1 MMDHSYYMNFAI
13 NLAEKAKGQTSP
25 NPVVG
30 AVVVK
35 NGEIIGFGAHLKAGE
50 GHAEVLAMQMAGN
63 KAIDSTVYVTLE
75 PCSHFGKT
83 PPCANLLIDK
93 KVSKVVIASLD
104 PNPLV
109 SGNGIKRLEEAGIEV
124 IVGVEEESAKK
135 LNDVFFYN
143 MQTKEPFVTV
153 KTATSLD
160 GKTATHTG
168 DSKWI
173 TGEEARYDVH
183 TYRHQHDAILVGVNT
198 VIADD
203 PSLTTRLNSGGKNPI
218 RIILDTNLRIPSQSK
233 VLVDKEAPTWII
245 TSKLASKDKINEINK
260 NDLVEVIQLET
271 SEVKISVV
279 IKLLGERGITS
290 LFVEGGATVNGSFLK
305 EKKINQ
311 LITYIAPT
319 LIGGE
324 NAPTSIGGEGFQKMV
339 ETFALSIE
347 EVSMVGKDIKIIAK
361 PN

>member
-1 MMDHSYYMNFAI
+1 MDHSYYMKFAI
-13 NLAEKAKGQTSP
+13 HIAEKAKGQTSP

-50 GHAEVLAMQMAGN
+50 GHAEVLAMQMAGD
-63 KAIDSTVYVTLE
+63 KAKESTVYVTLE

-93 KVSKVVIASLD
+93 KVSKVVIATLD

-109 SGNGIKRLEEAGIEV
+109 SGNGVKRLEEAGIEV

-198 VIADD
+198 IIADN
-203 PSLTTRLNSGGKNPI
+203 PSLTTRLDSGGKNPI

-233 VLVDKEAPTWII
+233 VLVDKETPTWIF

-271 SEVKISVV
+271 CEVKISVV
-279 IKLLGERGITS
+279 LKLLGERGITS

>member
-1 MMDHSYYMNFAI
+1 MNHSYYMKFAI
-13 NLAEKAKGQTSP
+13 DIAEKAKGQTAP

-50 GHAEVLAMQMAGN
+50 GHAEVLAMQMAGD
-63 KAIDSTVYVTLE
+63 KAVESTVYVTLE

-83 PPCANLLIDK
+83 PPCANLLIEK
-93 KVSKVVIASLD
+93 KVSKVVVATLD

-109 SGNGIKRLEEAGIEV
+109 SGNGVKKLEEAGIEV
-124 IVGVEEESAKK
+124 VVGVEEEAAKK

-143 MQTKEPFVTV
+143 IQTKEPFVTV
-153 KTATSLD
+153 KTAISLD

-173 TGEEARYDVH
+173 TGEVARYDVH

-198 VIADD
+198 VIADN
-203 PSLTTRLNSGGKNPI
+203 PSLTTRLDSGGKNPI
-218 RIILDTNLRIPSQSK
+218 RIILDSKLRIPSGSN
-233 VLVDKEAPTWII
+233 VLVDKKAPTWIF
-245 TSKLASKDKINEINK
+245 TTKLATRDKIEEMNK
-260 NDLVEVIQLET
+260 NDLVEVIQLES
-271 SEVKISVV
+271 SEIEISVV
-279 IKLLGERGITS
+279 LKLLGERGITS
-290 LFVEGGATVNGSFLK
+290 LFVEGGATINSSFLK
-305 EKKINQ
+305 EKRINQ

-324 NAPTSIGGEGFQKMV
+324 KAPTCIGGEGFQKMV
-339 ETFALSIE
+339 ETLSLSFE
-347 EVSMVGKDIKIIAK
+347 EVSMVGNDIKIIAK

>member
-1 MMDHSYYMNFAI
+1 MNHSFYMKFAI
-13 NLAEKAKGQTSP
+13 DLAEKARGQTSP
-25 NPVVG
+25 NPAVG

-50 GHAEVLAMQMAGN
+50 GHAEVLAMQMAGD
-63 KAIDSTVYVTLE
+63 KAVGSTVYVTLE
-75 PCSHFGKT
+75 PCSHYGKT

-109 SGNGIKRLEEAGIEV
+109 SGNGVKRLKESGIEV
-124 IVGVEEESAKK
+124 IVGVEEDSAKK

-153 KTATSLD
+153 KTAISLD

-168 DSKWI
+168 ESKWI

-183 TYRHQHDAILVGVNT
+183 TYRHWHDAILVGVNT

-203 PSLTTRLNSGGKNPI
+203 PSLTTRLDSGGKNPI
-218 RIILDTNLRIPSQSK
+218 RIVLDTSLRIPTKSN
-233 VLVDKEAPTWII
+233 VLTDKEAPTWII
-245 TSKLASKDKINEINK
+245 TSLMASQDKIKELNK
-260 NDLVEVIQLET
+260 NHLVEVIQLE
-271 SEVKISVV
+271 SNELKISAVL
-279 IKLLGERGITS
+279 KLLGKRGITS

-319 LIGGE
+319 LIGGGK
-324 NAPTSIGGEGFQKMV
+324 APTSFGGEGFQKMV
-339 ETFALSIE
+339 ETLSLSFE
-347 EVSMVGKDIKIIAK
+347 EVSMIGNDIKIIAK
-361 PN
+361 IR